1 MVTTKHFHN
10 IEELQKVQYLATQ
23 CTEDVGLHSED
34 GSVIVDAKSFIGLFA
49 LAFSKPVMVVSED
62 LNFHKK
68 IANIGETL
76 SFMPESL
83 KDEIYK

>member
-23 CTEDVGLHSED
+23 CAEDVGLHSQD

-49 LAFSKPVMVVSED
+49 LDFSKPVMVVSED
-62 LNFHKK
+62 LDFHKK

-76 SFMPESL
+76 EFLPESL
-83 KDEIYK
+83 KSAVYR

>member
-10 IEELQKVQYLATQ
+10 IEELQKVQFLATQ
-23 CTEDVGLHSED
+23 CAEDVGLHSQD

-49 LAFSKPVMVVSED
+49 LDFSKPVMVVSED
-62 LNFHKK
+62 LDFHKK

-76 SFMPESL
+76 EFLPESL
-83 KDEIYK
+83 KSAVYR

>member
-23 CTEDVGLHSED
+23 CPEDVGLHSED

-49 LAFSKPVMVVSED
+49 LDFSKPVMVVSED

>member
-10 IEELQKVQYLATQ
+10 IEELQKVQFLATQ
-23 CTEDVGLHSED
+23 CAQDVGLHSQD

-49 LAFSKPVMVVSED
+49 LDFSKPVMVVSED
-62 LNFHKK
+62 LDFHKK

-76 SFMPESL
+76 EFLPESL
-83 KDEIYK
+83 KSAVYR